1 MSTGTTIGGTLISGI
16 QEISALLPLLGTE
29 QCEDHIASAHS
40 KGYLYAAVTP
50 MSIFGSLGMVR
61 AGFKALVASCDV
73 PGLGIVGAQKLADM
87 GFKPQG
93 KNLSFIMF
101 DNDKDNHHVEDHME
115 KIVAP
120 NQLSGVTKVE
130 VVRKYVGWNV
140 TMAIFTGIFS
150 ILSIAP
156 YLHLNLTG
164 GSNLGDVARWTF
176 PVLRALGGFLTA
188 TVTQIVIQRRAGTL
202 ARKYLARR
210 LIPQHQTSLHDAEE
224 GQLSETVAVGDKTD
238 TNSLFTCFI
247 LLILFT
253 GILASIAGYIGCFAI
268 VQNTQSKTG
277 PISWL
282 FEEIGLSIIRMILWG
297 LNPTFDDPPPMEF
310 KLELGDGGESK
321 VFVMDWNGF
330 ADRQTLVLMGW
341 DQRWVYPDGVE

>member
-1 MSTGTTIGGTLISGI
+1 MSIGGTLIGGI

-73 PGLGIVGAQKLADM
+73 PGWGIVGARKLADM

-101 DNDKDNHHVEDHME
+101 DHDKDNYHLEDQME

-120 NQLSGVTKVE
+120 SQLSGVTKVE
-130 VVRKYVGWNV
+130 TVWKYGRWNV
-140 TMAIFTGIFS
+140 TMALLTGIFS
-150 ILSIAP
+150 TLSIVP

-164 GSNLGDVARWTF
+164 GSNLDDVARWTF

-188 TVTQIVIQRRAGTL
+188 TMTQIVIQRRTGTL

-210 LIPQHQTSLHDAEE
+210 LIPGHQSSHDAE
-224 GQLSETVAVGDKTD
+224 GGKLSGAVLVEDKVD
-238 TNSLFTCFI
+238 TNSVFTCFI
-247 LLILFT
+247 LFIIFT
-253 GILASIAGYIGCFAI
+253 GILASVAGYIGCFAI
-268 VQNTQSKTG
+268 VQNTKSKTG

-282 FEEIGLSIIRMILWG
+282 FEEIGLSIIRIILWG

-310 KLELGDGGESK
+310 RLELGDGGESE
-321 VFVMDWNGF
+321 VFVMDWDGF

>member
-1 MSTGTTIGGTLISGI
+1 MSRWQFL
-16 QEISALLPLLGTE
+16 QA
-29 QCEDHIASAHS
+29 
-40 KGYLYAAVTP
+40 
-50 MSIFGSLGMVR
+50 F
-61 AGFKALVASCDV
+61 
-73 PGLGIVGAQKLADM
+73 
-87 GFKPQG
+87 
-93 KNLSFIMF
+93 
-101 DNDKDNHHVEDHME
+101 
-115 KIVAP
+115 
-120 NQLSGVTKVE
+120 
-130 VVRKYVGWNV
+130 
-140 TMAIFTGIFS
+140 FS

-210 LIPQHQTSLHDAEE
+210 LIPQHQSSPRDAEG
-224 GQLSETVAVGDKTD
+224 GQLSETVSIGDKTD